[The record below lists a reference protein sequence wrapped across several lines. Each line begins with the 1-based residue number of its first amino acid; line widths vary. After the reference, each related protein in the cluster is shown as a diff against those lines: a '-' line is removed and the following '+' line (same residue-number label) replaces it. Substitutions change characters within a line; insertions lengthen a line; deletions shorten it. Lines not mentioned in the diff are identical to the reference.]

1 MPANDPKRTY
11 RGWLANVR
19 FTPDSG
25 HWDAQERVGL
35 KKRTFNVRFTP
46 ESRRKWLGRW
56 MSAYDPKPTMVV
68 RYTENLQ
75 ARRGAMSKLAAKQG
89 RI

>member
-1 MPANDPKRTY
+1 
-11 RGWLANVR
+11 
-19 FTPDSG
+19 
-25 HWDAQERVGL
+25 
-35 KKRTFNVRFTP
+35 
-46 ESRRKWLGRW
+46 
-56 MSAYDPKPTMVV
+56 MSAYDPKPTLVA

>member
-1 MPANDPKRTY
+1 
-11 RGWLANVR
+11 
-19 FTPDSG
+19 
-25 HWDAQERVGL
+25 
-35 KKRTFNVRFTP
+35 
-46 ESRRKWLGRW
+46 
-56 MSAYDPKPTMVV
+56 MSAYDPKPTTVA

>member
-1 MPANDPKRTY
+1 
-11 RGWLANVR
+11 
-19 FTPDSG
+19 
-25 HWDAQERVGL
+25 
-35 KKRTFNVRFTP
+35 
-46 ESRRKWLGRW
+46 